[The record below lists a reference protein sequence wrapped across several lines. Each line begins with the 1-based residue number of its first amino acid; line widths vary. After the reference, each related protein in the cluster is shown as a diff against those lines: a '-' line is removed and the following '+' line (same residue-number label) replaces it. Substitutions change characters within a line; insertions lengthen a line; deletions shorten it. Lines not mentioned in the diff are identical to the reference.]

1 MIDTD
6 AVESVVDRVA
16 ELLRQR
22 IGLRPDPTLRGRLR
36 RAVRDEATVH
46 GYDLDTY
53 ASAVATGGHTL
64 QSLLDRV
71 TVQETGFFRHPEH
84 FDVLAR
90 DILPTLSPPVTIWS
104 AACANGQEAVSLA
117 IVLEEQGIDGGVI
130 ATDISSA
137 ALRRTALGRYTRREL
152 SGLSAARI
160 DKYLTRTGD
169 AWEVGKQIRDRIS
182 TAYHNLLDPLPP
194 EVRSCQVIFCR
205 NVLIYLSPEHVRALL
220 DRIAD
225 TFPPKTPLFLGAAET
240 AWQFSDRFR
249 AVPLD
254 GTFIYRQA
262 PVRKTAPTIPAAQRD
277 PRPSKRAEPSRPV
290 TQVERS
296 DAVEQAVDQ
305 ATQLAKIGQDAIA
318 AGDYDAAV
326 VAFRKCAYL
335 VPHDP
340 VAQLQ
345 LGLALE
351 AAGDERSAQRA
362 YAAARSGLRHADPA
376 DRVAGAEGYSPAE
389 LVRLLDS
396 KQRRSAQ

>member
-6 AVESVVDRVA
+6 AVETVVDRVA

-36 RAVRDEATVH
+36 RAVLDEATVH
-46 GYDLDTY
+46 VHDLNTY
-53 ASAVATGGHTL
+53 ATAVATGGHTL

-71 TVQETGFFRHPEH
+71 TVQETAFFRHPEH
-84 FDVLAR
+84 FAVLAR
-90 DILPTLSPPVTIWS
+90 DILPTLFPPVMIWS

-117 IVLEEQGIDGGVI
+117 MVLEEQGIDGGVI

-137 ALRRTALGRYTRREL
+137 ALRRTTLGRYTTREM
-152 SGLSAARI
+152 SGLSAERI
-160 DKYLTRTGD
+160 GKYLTRTGD

-194 EVRSCQVIFCR
+194 EVRHCQVIFCR

-262 PVRKTAPTIPAAQRD
+262 PVHKSSPAIAAPQRAPKPSEPARR
-277 PRPSKRAEPSRPV
+277 PRPIIQP
-290 TQVERS
+290 ERS
-296 DAVEQAVDQ
+296 DAVDQ
-305 ATQLAKIGQDAIA
+305 AAALARIGQDAIA
-318 AGDYDAAV
+318 AGDFDAAV

-335 VPHDP
+335 LPHDP

-362 YAAARSGLRHADPA
+362 YAAARSWLREAGPA
-376 DRVAGAEGYSPAE
+376 DSVAGAEGYSPAE

-396 KQRRSAQ
+396 KQRRPA